1 MLLQS
6 ALHVKVTEAA
16 YRGTGPALNDVV
28 GGQVDLLCDQTTNAI
43 PQIEGKR
50 VKAFAVTSSQRNEQ
64 LPDLP
69 TMQEA
74 GLDRFEIVQWHALYA
89 PKGTPKPIVDK
100 LNAALETALS
110 DKSIVD
116 RFAGL
121 GTVLFP
127 AGRRGSNDND
137 ALLKSEVEKW
147 ARLIREAGVNPQ

>member
-1 MLLQS
+1 M
-6 ALHVKVTEAA
+6 KVTETA
-16 YRGTGPALNDVV
+16 YRGTGPAMNDVV

-43 PQIEGKR
+43 PQIQGKR
-50 VKAFAVTSSQRNEQ
+50 IKAFAVTSSQRNEQ

-89 PKGTPKPIVDK
+89 PKGTPRPIINK

-110 DKSIVD
+110 DKSIVA
-116 RFAGL
+116 RFADL

-127 AGRRGSNDND
+127 AGRRGPSEND
-137 ALLKSEVEKW
+137 APEERGREVGSLDPRGGCE
-147 ARLIREAGVNPQ
+147 ARVVPQER